1 MLWWKRKK
9 SEKLIKL
16 ISRPL
21 ILTMLISSSV
31 ILFYPVNNI
40 SYMILLF
47 SSFFSIFSNGSVLLY
62 FFKNRNFI
70 SSASISHIGVAMML
84 IGILFSS
91 GYSSIVSQN
100 YTGLVWNNDF
110 PDEVNQNNMLLFLN
124 EKRKIGK
131 YDVDYLGKRKQL
143 KNYSGYIN
151 ENYLEYIPLLNKYI
165 LKKDVDLNGN
175 TIFENDTVEVEN
187 QDITYFELKFT
198 NKRRGF
204 DDDGYGDYEFNLF
217 PKVQTDPN
225 SDMIVFS
232 PDIKNNFIFYFS
244 LNKGEIFQYHT
255 PLDQSRIFQFGIF

>member
-1 MLWWKRKK
+1 MLNSSDLPRYYLPLW
-9 SEKLIKL
+9 IL
-16 ISRPL
+16 ISTPL
-21 ILTMLISSSV
+21 LVI
-31 ILFYPVNNI
+31 ILFT
-40 SYMILLF
+40 F
-47 SSFFSIFSNGSVLLY
+47 GLLY

-151 ENYLEYIPLLNKYI
+151 ENYLEYIPLLNK
-165 LKKDVDLNGN
+165 
-175 TIFENDTVEVEN
+175 
-187 QDITYFELKFT
+187 
-198 NKRRGF
+198 
-204 DDDGYGDYEFNLF
+204 
-217 PKVQTDPN
+217 
-225 SDMIVFS
+225 
-232 PDIKNNFIFYFS
+232 S
-244 LNKGEIFQYHT
+244 LNFFFYPIF
-255 PLDQSRIFQFGIF
+255 